1 MATLADVAALAGYNK
16 STVSRAL
23 TRPEMVAP
31 ETIARIQSAA
41 DQLGYVLN
49 RTASQLARGRTG
61 LAAFVVPTLEN
72 AFFAPII
79 GGAQARA
86 AESDLHL
93 TVTVA
98 SLETAAGVAALER
111 LAAQVDGVILAAP
124 RGPAEHVAAIAA
136 IKPTV
141 LVDREA
147 DGLPSVVAD
156 TATAIGTV
164 VQGLAVRGHRRIAYL
179 GGPPGSW
186 QDPGREAAAR
196 EAAARSGAELTVH
209 GPYPATFA
217 AGVSAT
223 AEVLDSRATAVV
235 PYATAIAL
243 GLLLT
248 LRGRGV
254 QVPGSVLVSA
264 ETTVIEALGVPGIP
278 AVDVDGDAL
287 GRAAMD
293 LLGAAMVAPGETS
306 RLRLPVQVTWSR
318 P

>member
-1 MATLADVAALAGYNK
+1 MASLAGYNK

-23 TRPEMVAP
+23 ARPEMVAP
-31 ETIARIQSAA
+31 ETLTRILAAA

-98 SLETAAGVAALER
+98 SDVTALER
-111 LAAQVDGVILAAP
+111 LAAQVDGLILAAP
-124 RGPAEHVAAIAA
+124 RGTDADVTTIGA

-141 LVDREA
+141 LVDREVP
-147 DGLPSVVAD
+147 GLPSVVAD
-156 TATAIGTV
+156 TATAIGAV
-164 VQGLAVRGHRRIAYL
+164 VEGLAVRGHRRIAYI

-196 EAAARSGAELTVH
+196 NAAARSGAELTVH
-209 GPYPATFA
+209 GPFPATFA
-217 AGVSAT
+217 AGVA
-223 AEVLDSRATAVV
+223 AADEVLATGATAVV
-235 PYATAIAL
+235 PYATALAL
-243 GLLLT
+243 GLMLT
-248 LRGRGV
+248 FRGRDV
-254 QVPGSVLVSA
+254 HVPDDIVVSA
-264 ETTVIEALGVPGIP
+264 ETTVTHALGAPGIP
-278 AVDVDGDAL
+278 AIDVDGEGL
-287 GRAAMD
+287 GRTAMD
-293 LLGAAMVAPGETS
+293 LLTTTLLTTALLTDPGE
-306 RLRLPVQVTWSR
+306 RRRLPVKVTWSR
-318 P
+318 